1 MGLEA
6 GLYWETHTQAR
17 VGVFTPLGPIG
28 PLEESLIKQ
37 LFTKMRAGKCIL
49 PKSLAFLP
57 HCCST
62 FEIWRNSRRYS
73 LRSQIKVPRSAKV

>member
-57 HCCST
+57 PLLLH
-62 FEIWRNSRRYS
+62 I
-73 LRSQIKVPRSAKV
+73 